1 MVYFGKKPDTKKL
14 QPIFWNR
21 RFILLFSSFVAVSS
35 ALLLLIHTTP
45 TSASG
50 ADISKAFH
58 STDTLNA
65 GQIVS
70 IHPNKADYVKLASTN
85 SGDKVIGVV
94 VIDGEATLEIKKSE
108 TKKTYQVA
116 TAGRALVSID
126 PNTSIDRGEQ
136 VGIGDRAGVGAKA
149 KIGRQVVGV
158 AEASSGSSEII
169 GGLRTIPIIVS
180 PGIVASSVTQDNIF
194 ARIAGQDVSAL
205 QVFFAMAIALVGLI
219 AIGFLTYSSTRGS
232 ITAIGR
238 NPLSKSAILGAM
250 GQVMFMVTM
259 ISLVCVGL
267 MYMTLRI

>member
-1 MVYFGKKPDTKKL
+1 MVYFGKKPNIKKHRS
-14 QPIFWNR
+14 IFWSR
-21 RFILLFSSFVAVSS
+21 RFIQLFSGFVVVSS
-35 ALLLLIHTTP
+35 ALLLLIHTIS

-50 ADISKAFH
+50 ADISKAFY

-70 IHPNKADYVKLASTN
+70 INPKKADYVKLASAN
-85 SGDKVIGVV
+85 SGDKLIGVV
-94 VIDGEATLEIKKSE
+94 VINGEATLEIKKSE
-108 TKKTYQVA
+108 TKNTYQVA
-116 TAGRALVSID
+116 TSGRALVSID

-136 VGIGDRAGVGAKA
+136 VGIADKAGVGVKA
-149 KIGRQVVGV
+149 RIGKQVVGV
-158 AEASSGSSEII
+158 AEASSGSAEII

-180 PGIVASSVTQDNIF
+180 PGILASSLTQDNIF
-194 ARIAGQDVSAL
+194 ARIAGQDISAL

-238 NPLSKSAILGAM
+238 NPLSKPAILGAM

-267 MYMTLRI
+267 VYMTLRI